1 MQESYHR
8 DYSPAIGK
16 DMEMLVFGHSG
27 YPVIVFPTSMG
38 RYYQNKDF
46 KLIESAQWFVDQ
58 GLVKIYCPD
67 SIDELSWYNK
77 GIHPADRAK
86 THMAYDKYV
95 REDLIPRALHETG
108 HSKLA
113 VAGCSFGGYHA
124 ANIAF
129 RYPELVGYLFCM
141 GAAFDIRMQTDG
153 YFDENIYYHNP
164 IDFVVDLAHPE
175 LWNMGIVLGAGE
187 YDFCRPANEKLAAIL
202 YHKGVHYWLDIRQ
215 GGVHDWPVWREM
227 FPHYLSQIKQ

>member
-1 MQESYHR
+1 LQETYLR
-8 DYSPAIGK
+8 EYSPALGK
-16 DMEMLVFGHSG
+16 DMETLVFGHSG

-46 KLIESAQWFVDQ
+46 KLIESVTWFVEQ

-86 THMAYDKYV
+86 THMAYDKYI
-95 REDLIPRALHETG
+95 REELMPKALHETG
-108 HSKLA
+108 CSKLA

-129 RYPELVGYLFCM
+129 RYPELVGFLFCM
-141 GAAFDIRMQTDG
+141 GAAFDIRMQTEG

-164 IDFVVDLAHPE
+164 MDFVVDMSHPE

-187 YDFCRPANEKLAAIL
+187 HDFCRPSNEKLASIL
-202 YHKGVHYWLDIRQ
+202 YHKGVHYWLDVRP
-215 GGVHDWPVWREM
+215 GGVHDWPVWRDM
-227 FPHYLSQIKQ
+227 FPAYLSQIK